1 MSDSYN
7 AADISAADLEA
18 VMQRLRRYLLRH
30 GSPSGETPIP
40 ADQFDDVQ
48 QSILVEWM
56 ADDWTA
62 RELESLARN
71 GRTLFGPTLSD
82 LGRHL
87 RGMLFHA
94 GRARKRC
101 WRAEGATQRV
111 ADRRRDPE
119 GFRGIGAGSVS
130 ADPARIVAAVES
142 VSGELVLSVAA
153 AAARSARGLPLRV
166 RPGVSAVPDDAP
178 TTFRAMKRRN
188 VRGWT
193 IDVVERLEDRTRI
206 EIRRW
211 VEYRFQRVGKVPHR
225 VSDNAHYVPTLGIR
239 RVIRSKPNPA
249 IQPVRKK
256 LPKGIGAADVR
267 EAVGIE

>member
-1 MSDSYN
+1 MSDTYN

-18 VMQRLRRYLLRH
+18 VLRRLRRYLLRH
-30 GSPSGETPIP
+30 GSPSGETPIS

-48 QSILVEWM
+48 QSILADWLG
-56 ADDWTA
+56 DDWTA

-87 RGMLFHA
+87 RAMLFHA
-94 GRARKRC
+94 GRARKRG

-142 VSGELVLSVAA
+142 VSGELVLSRSA
-153 AAARSARGLPLRV
+153 AAARSARGLPLKV
-166 RPGVSAVPDDAP
+166 RPGVSAIPADAP
-178 TTFRAMKRRN
+178 TTFRVMKRRN
-188 VRGWT
+188 VKGWT

-206 EIRRW
+206 EIRPW
-211 VEYRFQRVGKVPHR
+211 VEYRFERVGKVPHR
-225 VSDNAHYVPTLGIR
+225 VADNAYYVPTLGIG
-239 RVIRSKPNPA
+239 RVVRTRPNPA
-249 IQPVRKK
+249 VQPVRKR
-256 LPKGIGAADVR
+256 LPAGVGAADIR
-267 EAVGIE
+267 EAVGIG